1 MACWAR
7 AVMLAV
13 ACWAAVG
20 RLEAVCSVATPV
32 GVFLVEE
39 VVETLMGR
47 PPETASLPGA
57 GLQLLAMSPGVA
69 SPQGSLEER
78 WAMEVSKARRGS
90 SVAPVAFSAE
100 EGSWAAE
107 GCWEA
112 AGCSASWGKEACSAR
127 SRGSPGKEG
136 SVRAPCRGSNL

>member
-1 MACWAR
+1 MACWVR
-7 AVMLAV
+7 VVVLVV
-13 ACWAAVG
+13 ACWAEVG
-20 RLEAVCSVATPV
+20 RLEAVCSVAMLV
-32 GVFLVEE
+32 GVFVEM
-39 VVETLMGR
+39 LMGQ

-57 GLQLLAMSPGVA
+57 GLQLLVMSPGVA
-69 SPQGSLEER
+69 SPWGSLEER
-78 WAMEVSKARRGS
+78 WAMEVSKARRGP

-112 AGCSASWGKEACSAR
+112 AGCSASWGKEACSAQ

-136 SVRAPCRGSNL
+136 SVRDHWRGGNL